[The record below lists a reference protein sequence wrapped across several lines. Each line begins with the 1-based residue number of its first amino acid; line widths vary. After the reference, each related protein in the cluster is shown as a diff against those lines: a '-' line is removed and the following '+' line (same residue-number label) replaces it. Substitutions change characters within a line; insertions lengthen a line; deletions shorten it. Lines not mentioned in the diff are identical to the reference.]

1 MPHARTAPKP
11 RTPEIDAEAIDSGG
25 SETTHAGQETPR
37 LSFSMAARNGF
48 FQRVINGARRELPDE
63 LAQFHAKPGFDLV
76 KLWYDNDRIH
86 YEAAI
91 DLHREQIEVALHFED
106 GPVSTGIYLRA
117 FDQEIVQ
124 IKHELG
130 HTVELERWTQSWGRV
145 FELTP
150 LTTLDASVG
159 ERAARRMIEFI
170 TELQPIVNRTYA
182 PPERSAQPKHYDESR
197 GWNGRK
203 RRARA

>member
-1 MPHARTAPKP
+1 MPQSRNAPQ
-11 RTPEIDAEAIDSGG
+11 RQSPEIDRDDPAAGDVDQARQPAEA
-25 SETTHAGQETPR
+25 PR

-48 FQRVINGARRELPDE
+48 FQRVVNGARRGLPDE

-76 KLWYDNDRIH
+76 KIWYENERVH

-91 DLHREQIEVALHFED
+91 DLHREHIEVALHFED
-106 GPVSTGIYLRA
+106 GPVSTAIYLRA
-117 FDQEIVQ
+117 FDQQIIQ

-150 LTTLDASVG
+150 LTALDAATG
-159 ERAARRMIEFI
+159 ERAAQRMIEFI
-170 TELQPIVNRTYA
+170 TELQPIVAGARVA
-182 PPERSAQPKHYDESR
+182 PERSAMPKRYDESR
-197 GWNGRK
+197 GWNGKK
-203 RRARA
+203 RRSRA